1 MISPPETEGGA
12 ERARPEAI
20 RAVPV
25 RHYGRYVAAAVVL
38 VLHGGMPRGH
48 DPVNRYGPTVMRMV
62 PFTWSLTRARRDIAV
77 VLMRYAVGGWNGRAA
92 HPVANARWAL
102 DRIAE
107 LYPGRPVAIVGHS
120 MGGRTALHVMD
131 HPSVDVVATLAA
143 WVERRDAAHGRPGQ
157 SAFLGHGA
165 SDRITAAAGSRMMAS
180 RLRSQGVDVTL
191 EIVEGENHALL
202 RRARWWHTRVTAY
215 VIGELD
221 RRIA

>member
-1 MISPPETEGGA
+1 MLIGDDRDVETKPDLQWF
-12 ERARPEAI
+12 RRPDQ
-20 RAVPV
+20 
-25 RHYGRYVAAAVVL
+25 AAAVVL
-38 VLHGGMPRGH
+38 VLHGGMPRSL
-48 DPVNRYGPTVMRMV
+48 DPVNRYGPTVARMI

-77 VLMRYAVGGWNGRAA
+77 VLMRYAVRGWNGRAA

-131 HPSVDVVATLAA
+131 HASVDVVATLAA
-143 WVERRDAAHGRPGQ
+143 WVERRDSAHGRPGQ

-165 SDRITAAAGSRMMAS
+165 SDRITSPAGSRAMAS

-202 RRARWWHTRVTAY
+202 RRARWWHERVTAY
-215 VIGELD
+215 VIGELET
-221 RRIA
+221 RIA